1 MRNSLPLTVSHLEI
15 DLQVSVEKSLETYKV
30 VQDLELPKEE
40 VKQESLKLLLEGRDN
55 DEDQDH

>member
-55 DEDQDH
+55 DEDQAY

>member
-40 VKQESLKLLLEGRDN
+40 VKQESLKLLLEGRDY

>member
-15 DLQVSVEKSLETYKV
+15 HLQVSVEKSLETYKV
-30 VQDLELPKEE
+30 VQNLELPKEE
-40 VKQESLKLLLEGRDN
+40 VKQESLKLLLEGRDY

>member
-15 DLQVSVEKSLETYKV
+15 DLQVSVEKSLETDKV
-30 VQDLELPKEE
+30 IQDLELPKGE
-40 VKQESLKLLLEGRDN
+40 VKQESLKLLLEGRDY